1 MAREAENDLHDI
13 LALRQKE
20 QDVSSCSIKLF
31 VSFPGIFFNKFHHK
45 SNTPPALAKQQIT
58 VFHNQFAKNWI

>member
-1 MAREAENDLHDI
+1 MAERAG
-13 LALRQKE
+13 R
-20 QDVSSCSIKLF
+20 VKLQRKIIRLI
-31 VSFPGIFFNKFHHK
+31 PGIFFNKFHHK